1 MVISP
6 ASENNY
12 KFKLETIANQELSGN
27 DICDIIKEIIRRF
40 DTIRIRKTP
49 TVLIVIITGTLV
61 YFEIWQNLF
70 AYWIKMSLTAHRRKG
85 CK

>member
-27 DICDIIKEIIRRF
+27 DICDIIKEIIWRF

-49 TVLIVIITGTLV
+49 TVLIVITLSGTL
-61 YFEIWQNLF
+61 
-70 AYWIKMSLTAHRRKG
+70 
-85 CK
+85 